1 MGSGRTGVLSGA
13 GFYDWSGRTPAEWF
27 EDRDRRL
34 VELRRAMR
42 RVGSLAGL
50 QEKGEGA

>member
-1 MGSGRTGVLSGA
+1 MEAGKTGVLSGA
-13 GFYDWSGRTPAEWF
+13 GFYDWSARAPAEWF

-34 VELRRAMR
+34 VELKRALRRI
-42 RVGSLAGL
+42 GSLAGF